1 MCPHSSCWAIA
12 AYDHPLSIREE
23 LEFTATSAEASYKH
37 ALEVVE
43 ELRDKMDRAQV
54 VWGEYLDEHPYPST
68 YEPLSHAYPG
78 GVYIAKEPEP
88 SGTQPRYH
96 RA

>member
-23 LEFTATSAEASYKH
+23 IEFEAMSLEAQVRRAK
-37 ALEVVE
+37 EVVD
-43 ELRDKMDRAQV
+43 ELEGKMDRAV
-54 VWGEYLDEHPYPST
+54 RIRYEYRRDHPIPET

-78 GVYIAKEPEP
+78 GVYIDKEPEP